1 MAIKPK
7 VNFYSSTQVADKLN
21 ISRQTV
27 FRKIK
32 DGKIKAV
39 KVGKNYKIP
48 TTEVARIIK
57 EGV

>member
-7 VNFYSSTQVADKLN
+7 ANFYSSTQVADKLN

-32 DGKIKAV
+32 DGKIKAI

-48 TTEVARIIK
+48 TNEVTRIIK

>member
-1 MAIKPK
+1 MGIKPK

-32 DGKIKAV
+32 DGKIKAI

-48 TTEVARIIK
+48 TTEVTRIIK
-57 EGV
+57 DGV